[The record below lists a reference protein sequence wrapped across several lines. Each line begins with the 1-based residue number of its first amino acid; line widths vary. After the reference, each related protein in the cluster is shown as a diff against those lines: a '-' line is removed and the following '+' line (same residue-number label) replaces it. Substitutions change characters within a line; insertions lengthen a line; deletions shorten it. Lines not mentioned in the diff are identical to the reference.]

1 MRNLKLTGNK
11 KWLVV
16 ITGLWMVSQPLQAAL
31 WTITYPRPLA
41 DNDLRAEY
49 PIALLTLALEKT
61 GVKYQLRASE
71 RILLQGKA
79 LRQLKENR
87 EVNVVWSMTDA
98 QREKELLPVRIPIA
112 KGLIGWR
119 GFLTTKS
126 QLSGFRQID
135 ALSALLN
142 KTPVQGEE
150 WPDTKILQA
159 NGFNV
164 FTVPEYPEAFDILE
178 TGRASFFPRS
188 VIEIQNELDSDEISP
203 DIVTEPRLSL
213 YYPSAMY
220 FFVNR
225 GNPTLARLI
234 QTGLERAIEDGSFD
248 ALFESTHQETLES
261 LGLSQRKV
269 FRLENPSLPELTP
282 IEDERLWHIPAQLQG
297 K

>member
-1 MRNLKLTGNK
+1 MYLGRKLTTVLAGV
-11 KWLVV
+11 LLMSLSGVH
-16 ITGLWMVSQPLQAAL
+16 VSAAT
-31 WTITYPRPLA
+31 WTITYPRPLT

-61 GVKYQLRASE
+61 GVKYTLLPSE

-98 QREKELLPVRIPIA
+98 QREKELLPIRIPIA

-119 GFLTTKS
+119 VFLTTKS
-126 QLSGFRQID
+126 QLASFRAID
-135 ALSALLN
+135 SKQALLS

-164 FTVPEYPEAFDILE
+164 FTVPEYPQAFNILE

-188 VIEIQNELDSDEISP
+188 VIEIQNELDSGELSA
-203 DIVTEPRLSL
+203 DIVVEPRLSL
-213 YYPSAMY
+213 YYPTAMY

-225 GNPTLARLI
+225 GNVTLARLI
-234 QTGLERAIEDGSFD
+234 ETGLQRAIEDGSFD
-248 ALFESTHQETLES
+248 ALFNSTYQETLKNLELPS
-261 LGLSQRKV
+261 RTV
-269 FRLENPSLPELTP
+269 FELDNPAMPQHTPLEDS
-282 IEDERLWHIPAQLQG
+282 RLWYKPASV

>member
-1 MRNLKLTGNK
+1 MFKRVKISALKCLTGAA
-11 KWLVV
+11 LLGAVCAPV
-16 ITGLWMVSQPLQAAL
+16 QAAL
-31 WTITYPRPLA
+31 WTIIYPRPLA
-41 DNDLRAEY
+41 ENDLRAEY

-61 GVKYQLRASE
+61 GVKYKLRASD

-87 EVNVVWSMTDA
+87 EVNVVWSVTDA

-119 GFLTTKS
+119 VFLTTKTQLGSFS
-126 QLSGFRQID
+126 QINTLRGLLS
-135 ALSALLN
+135 

-164 FTVPEYPEAFDILE
+164 FTVPEYPEAFDILA
-178 TGRASFFPRS
+178 TGRANFFPRS
-188 VIEIQNELDSDEISP
+188 VIEIQNELDSADISP

-234 QTGLERAIEDGSFD
+234 QTGLQRAIDDGSFD
-248 ALFESTHQETLES
+248 ALFESTYQETLQKLRVS
-261 LGLSQRKV
+261 KRKV
-269 FRLENPSLPELTP
+269 FRLENPSLPKQTP
-282 IEDERLWHIPAQLQG
+282 LDDEALWHLPAKLD